1 MKQKSLKHYILL
13 PYYVLQLA
21 VTIALLILCGNDE
34 DDEEKDYEEEKR

>member
-21 VTIALLILCGNDE
+21 VTIALLIFCGDNDDDDD
-34 DDEEKDYEEEKR
+34 DDERR